1 MNELQIQAKLYQ
13 TAVNT
18 WPVLRGC
25 FFSVPNGGKRDPREA
40 TQLKASGLVAGVP
53 DMILL
58 HKGNCYGFEL
68 KTETGKLSPAQT
80 KVHAAWAGQGVHTFL
95 VRNVAHGLLIIE
107 GILKG

>member
-18 WPVLRGC
+18 WPILRGC
-25 FFSVPNGGKRDPREA
+25 FFSVPNGGTRNKIEA
-40 TQLKASGLVAGVP
+40 VSLKASGLVAGVP

-58 HKGNCYGFEL
+58 HKGNAYGFEL
-68 KTETGKLSPAQT
+68 KTETGQLSKDQV
-80 KVHAAWAGQGVHTFL
+80 KIHKAWAGQGVHTFL

-107 GILKG
+107 GILKD